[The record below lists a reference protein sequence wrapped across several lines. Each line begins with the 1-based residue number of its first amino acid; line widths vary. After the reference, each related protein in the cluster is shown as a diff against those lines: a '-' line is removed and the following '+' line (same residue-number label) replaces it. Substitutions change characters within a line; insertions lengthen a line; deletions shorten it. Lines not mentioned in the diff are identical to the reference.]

1 MPSRR
6 KLISMSPEEID
17 RYLRAQKTVIIVS
30 NGGDG
35 FPHPMPMWFH
45 VTPNGLLQ
53 CATFAK
59 SQKVRNFERD
69 PSASLLVETGE
80 IYSEAKGVL
89 IYARTEI
96 SNNADLIM
104 DALVS
109 INARGERLSETAE
122 AALRDRLIK
131 IAQKRVLLSFH
142 PERYV
147 SWDHAKL
154 NGGY

>member
-6 KLISMSPEEID
+6 ALISMTSEEID
-17 RYLRAQKTVIIVS
+17 GYLRAQKTIMIVS
-30 NGGDG
+30 NGQDG

-45 VTPNGLLQ
+45 VTSNGVVQ

-59 SQKVRNFERD
+59 SQKVLNFRRD
-69 PSASLLVETGE
+69 PTASLLVESGE

-89 IYARTEI
+89 IYARTQI
-96 SNNADLIM
+96 DDDPDLIM
-104 DALVS
+104 EALVN
-109 INARGERLSETAE
+109 INTRGTTVSSSEEAELRARLV
-122 AALRDRLIK
+122 K

>member
-6 KLISMSPEEID
+6 KLIEMTPTEID
-17 RYLRAQKTVIIVS
+17 GYLRSQRTITIVS
-30 NGGDG
+30 NGPTGY
-35 FPHPMPMWFH
+35 PHPMPMWFN
-45 VTPNGLLQ
+45 VAPDGVVQ

-69 PSASLLVETGE
+69 PRASLLTESGE
-80 IYSEAKGVL
+80 IYAEAKGVL

-96 SNNADLIM
+96 SSDPELIM
-104 DALVS
+104 DALVGV
-109 INARGERLSETAE
+109 NARGKTLSEAEE
-122 AALRDRLIK
+122 AALRERLVK
-131 IAQKRVLLSFH
+131 IAQKRVLLNFH
-142 PERYV
+142 PEKYV